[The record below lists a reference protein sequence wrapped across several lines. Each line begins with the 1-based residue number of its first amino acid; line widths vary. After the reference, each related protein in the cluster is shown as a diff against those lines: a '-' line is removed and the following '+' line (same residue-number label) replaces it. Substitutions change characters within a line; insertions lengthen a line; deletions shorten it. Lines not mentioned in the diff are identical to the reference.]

1 MPLSLLDTI
10 TVHRIGGP
18 PRRIELR
25 QGDLTDL
32 GPADA
37 VDVLVV
43 SAAPDS
49 YVPLPGSL
57 VGALHARGLSVGDLA
72 RSRIDLRQTFSCW
85 LSQEIP
91 SELQARGLRFK
102 RLLCFEP
109 PRHGLVNRPREV
121 IEQLYAALT
130 PFMYGPTAL
139 TSVAMPLLATGYRRF
154 SIAEVVPHL
163 LDGALGLMRSD
174 TPLRIVKIVCLPE
187 KAEEVRTAFDRVK
200 AGYAQHDV
208 FVSYTHPDAA
218 AVNAFCEKLRTRIPG
233 VKLYR
238 DVLDLQAG
246 SAWHEELLRAAQT
259 SKFFVPFYSTGYL
272 CSDMCLTEFYTAL
285 MAHERAGM
293 PLFFPVLLDGEARLT
308 KTMRELHYE
317 DGREDR
323 LDRAVERLADRLL
336 GRGDGTK
343 GASA

>member
-1 MPLSLLDTI
+1 MPLCLLDTI
-10 TVHRIGGP
+10 TVHRLGGP

-43 SAAPDS
+43 SAFPDS
-49 YVPLPGSL
+49 YVPTRSTLI
-57 VGALHARGLSVGDLA
+57 GALHAKGLSVAELA
-72 RSRIDLRQTFSCW
+72 RHRIDLRRPFSCW

-91 SELQARGLRFK
+91 PEMQARGLRFK

-109 PRHGLVNRPREV
+109 QVHGLLRRPKEV
-121 IEQLYAALT
+121 MDQLYAALT

-139 TSVAMPLLATGYRRF
+139 TSVAMPLLATGMMQF
-154 SIAEVVPHL
+154 TVEEVVPHL

-174 TPLRIVKIVCLPE
+174 TPLRLVKIVCLPE
-187 KAEEVRTAFDRVK
+187 RAEEVRRTFDRVK

-208 FVSYTHPDAA
+208 FVSYTHADAA
-218 AVNAFCEKLRTRIPG
+218 AVNAFCEKLRARIPG

-238 DVLDLQAG
+238 DVLNLQAG
-246 SAWHEELLRAAQT
+246 TAWYEELLRSAQT
-259 SKFFVPFYSTGYL
+259 SKFFVPFYSTAYL

-293 PLFFPVLLDGEARLT
+293 PLFFPVLLDGESRLT
-308 KTMRELHYE
+308 KTMRDLHYE

-323 LDRAVERLADRLL
+323 LDRVVERLTDRLL
-336 GRGDGTK
+336 GRGDAR
-343 GASA
+343 GAH